1 MNTDLKQIQ
10 ITKGLSEGWFRIHGL
25 EPDVE
30 EKAKAKVIGDVLK
43 SAMDFVEIIKTDN
56 PREVKA
62 VLVILSDKP
71 IKTEADN
78 ANGKGSRQDKRS
90 PKVQKLSI
98 NSNLKWL
105 WE

>member
-30 EKAKAKVIGDVLK
+30 EQAKAKVIGDVLK
-43 SAMDFVEIIKTDN
+43 SAMDFVEIVKTDN

-62 VLVILSDKP
+62 VLTILSDKP
-71 IKTEADN
+71 IKTIEDH
-78 ANGKGSRQDKRS
+78 
-90 PKVQKLSI
+90 V
-98 NSNLKWL
+98 
-105 WE
+105 